1 MLPKTSTYIKMY
13 DGQTKSMYFLI
24 ENYDLLERYN
34 TAWEKVRANIKH
46 RDIGIGIKMIGSLST
61 IKK

>member
-1 MLPKTSTYIKMY
+1 MLPKTSTYIKSY
-13 DGQTKSMYFLI
+13 GGQTKSMYFLI
-24 ENYDLLERYN
+24 ENYDLLERHN
-34 TAWEKVRANIKH
+34 TVWEKVRAGIKY